1 MRGSALA
8 GAVALQQFD
17 LEQVQRLD
25 IGQAQADRGVERRH
39 CFSSSRACAG
49 DRRAGNRGCAASRR
63 GCGRRSPRAAP
74 CPRPARHSARRSPCR
89 TWRAP
94 SPDCRAWSGRTA
106 RPRASR
112 LQHRRCRR
120 APAAPL
126 PTPYQP
132 GSITR
137 ACAQLNTQGMARR
150 SSIRS
155 DLVRLA
161 GREPI
166 LSSAISA
173 IGVIWRKKARK
184 PSVS

>member
-1 MRGSALA
+1 MRALP
-8 GAVALQQFD
+8 AVADAAEDRVAPARWSSTSVGVARGDAHVGLGEHHLQIVERGAEERPGLDHLAQ
-17 LEQVQRLD
+17 QRLV
-25 IGQAQADRGVERRH
+25 AER
-39 CFSSSRACAG
+39 
-49 DRRAGNRGCAASRR
+49 
-63 GCGRRSPRAAP
+63 RAAP
-74 CPRPARHSARRSPCR
+74 A
-89 TWRAP
+89 
-94 SPDCRAWSGRTA
+94 
-106 RPRASR
+106 
-112 LQHRRCRR
+112 
-120 APAAPL
+120 

-166 LSSAISA
+166 LRSAISA
-173 IGVIWRKKARK
+173 IGVIWRKKVRK